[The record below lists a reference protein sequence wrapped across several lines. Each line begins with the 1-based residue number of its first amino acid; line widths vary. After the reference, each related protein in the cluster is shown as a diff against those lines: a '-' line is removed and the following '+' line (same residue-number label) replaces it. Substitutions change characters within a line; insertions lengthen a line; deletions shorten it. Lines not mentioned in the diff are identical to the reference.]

1 MSKAIHSLYPE
12 DFVTYV
18 GGKAEA
24 AWKQV
29 GSAPPQF
36 LWAPQHPVTVGDGAW
51 EKEPADSDCPAT
63 P

>member
-24 AWKQV
+24 AQKQV
-29 GSAPPQF
+29 GSAPLSF
-36 LWAPQHPVTVGDGAW
+36 SGVPQHPITVGDGAW
-51 EKEPADSDCPAT
+51 EKEPAD
-63 P
+63 